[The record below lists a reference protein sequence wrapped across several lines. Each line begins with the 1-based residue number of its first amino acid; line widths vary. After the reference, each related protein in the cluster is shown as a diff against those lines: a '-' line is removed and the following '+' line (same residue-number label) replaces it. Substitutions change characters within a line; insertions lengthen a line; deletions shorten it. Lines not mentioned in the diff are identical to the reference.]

1 MQPGVR
7 VFPVHGRSLIYIY
20 MERERLNFVVKAVGI
35 CEQCI
40 LWGEQNFIFWGIASL
55 WSEFLLNF
63 SNFEEIELSKY
74 TWKKAHRI
82 MVRLPSP
89 KENGWSKLPSKSNFC
104 ACWPACVCY
113 TISVMSSSLRPY
125 GLWPTRLLCLWDS
138 PGKNTWVGRHAHL
151 QGIFWTQGSKSYL
164 LCLLHWQAGSLPLA
178 PPEKPN
184 ISRAS
189 LSWRFYDLMH
199 KVRKSFLHMT
209 FLKFLWLK
217 IFSMSRCRNLGWHV
231 LNPITWSSVK
241 AFVIYLMI

>member
-7 VFPVHGRSLIYIY
+7 VFPVHSRSLIYIY

-138 PGKNTWVGRHAHL
+138 PGKNTGVCCHAL
-151 QGIFWTQGSKSYL
+151 QGSFRPRIET
-164 LCLLHWQAGSLPLA
+164 
-178 PPEKPN
+178 
-184 ISRAS
+184 RS
-189 LSWRFYDLMH
+189 LSSRILTRGFFATSAMWEEPKRKCILVAAATLYIIYCYPDYLTSKQSASCEMPDWMKH
-199 KVRKSFLHMT
+199 KLELRLLGEISITSEMQMTIPCRKS
-209 FLKFLWLK
+209 
-217 IFSMSRCRNLGWHV
+217 
-231 LNPITWSSVK
+231 
-241 AFVIYLMI
+241 